1 MNSYDTFEAALQAA
15 TADLPELTAEHRAAF
30 AAHWAMVSAWNHQ
43 INLMGRV
50 TATEAA
56 FLHYRDAL
64 AAQPLLEDGPTLD
77 VGSGGGFPGIPL
89 AIAAPTCPFVLMEPR
104 RKRASLLQTM
114 VARLGLKQVS
124 ILCGRLEDAPE
135 PRFAQLVTRA
145 TFSDPQALCHAA
157 GWLRPG
163 GRLIAFRSAQSPLGE
178 TDHQALAAVGL
189 KGYQSHPYTVGGH
202 ARRLDVWIL
211 RPDLGHK

>member
-15 TADLPELTAEHRAAF
+15 TADLPELSAEHRAAF
-30 AAHWAMVSAWNHQ
+30 AAHWAMVSAWNRQ
-43 INLMGRV
+43 VNLMGQV
-50 TATEAA
+50 SVTEAA

-64 AAQPLLEDGPTLD
+64 SALPLLEDGPTLD

-89 AIAAPTCPFVLMEPR
+89 AIAMPTRPFVLMEPR

-114 VARLGLKQVS
+114 VARLSLKQVS

-145 TFSDPQALCHAA
+145 TFSDPQALRHAA

-163 GRLIAFRSAQSPLGE
+163 GRLIAFRTPQSPLAE
-178 TDHQALAAVGL
+178 TDHQALAEVGL
-189 KGYQSHPYTVGGH
+189 TGYQSHPYTLGGH